1 MDVINLSLGGL
12 RDPRRPDRD
21 TYSALEAAAIRYA
34 YTRGAVVVAAVG
46 NADQAPSTPWPY
58 ASYPAAL
65 PHVVGVSAL
74 ARDGSVPVFSNRDPI
89 YNDIAAPGQDIVSTF
104 PRQLTSARPTCD
116 EQGYSPC
123 GPEEYRRAEGTS
135 FAAPQVSAT
144 AALLFATR
152 PTLQPDQVASLLER
166 SSVDANA
173 STGCRRCPLQRD
185 SFSGWGRL
193 DVAKSLATLS
203 GPLPVADRYE
213 TNDDAGAL
221 ATPLRVRR
229 ASFTATLDFWD
240 DPTDVYKTFVRR
252 GQRLTVTL
260 AGPRGADTNLLLWK
274 PGTKRVEGL
283 APSVQRQRAARSARP
298 GPRER
303 LSYRAPAA
311 GWYYVQVR
319 ISSRDAGAYRLAF
332 TKR

>member
-1 MDVINLSLGGL
+1 MINLSLGGL

-46 NADQAPSTPWPY
+46 NADQAPTSPWPY

-74 ARDGSVPVFSNRDPI
+74 ARDGSVLPFSNRDPI

-104 PRQLTSARPTCD
+104 PRQLTNDRPTCD

-123 GPEEYRRAEGTS
+123 GPRSTAAPRGRRSRRRRSQPPRRSCSPRGRRSSRTRSRVSSSARRWTRTHRRAVAAARCNAIRSAAGDGSTS
-135 FAAPQVSAT
+135 
-144 AALLFATR
+144 
-152 PTLQPDQVASLLER
+152 R
-166 SSVDANA
+166 SRRDA
-173 STGCRRCPLQRD
+173 
-185 SFSGWGRL
+185 
-193 DVAKSLATLS
+193 S
-203 GPLPVADRYE
+203 GPLPARPVRDERRR
-213 TNDDAGAL
+213 GPL
-221 ATPLRVRR
+221 ATPLRVPR

-240 DPTDVYKTFVRR
+240 DPTDVYKTYRPPWPAPDRHGRR
-252 GQRLTVTL
+252 AARK
-260 AGPRGADTNLLLWK
+260 DTNLVLWR
-274 PGTKRVEGL
+274 PGTRHVEGL
-283 APSVQRQRAARSARP
+283 APSVQRQRAAQSARR
-298 GPRER
+298 GSRER
-303 LSYRAPAA
+303 ITYRASVP